1 MKYVIFAFVLS
12 FSYIIFSLQ
21 SVQAAG
27 LASELSGRIL
37 LSVEQNGEAWYVYPK
52 DLKRYFLGRPDD
64 AFSIMRQLGL
74 GINERDFTNLRDG
87 SSLAN
92 NLKGLIV
99 IRVEQHGEAWYINP
113 LNLKKY
119 YLGRP
124 ADAFAL
130 MRQLGLG
137 ISVNNLLQIPR
148 SGSGKISSYNSYQR
162 KSIVTSVGE
171 FSIDVVTI
179 DLANP
184 KLKVLTLTASLEDCD
199 LNCPVQNLSTF
210 NEQGHGFAA
219 INGSYFDT
227 GTTRPNY
234 SFYPAYNSL
243 QGIFI
248 NERQLVFPTTG
259 PIMAFSLGNQFH
271 YFSDA
276 RDFASKQS
284 YESRFGILQAA
295 IGNSPALI
303 ENGINILNEGILDD
317 KQRNIKSLR
326 NAFGFADNKL
336 YLIVARSATVPDL
349 AKIVAAMQM
358 QFAINLDGGGSS
370 ALIYDNAYKVGPG
383 RNIVNAIVF
392 SEE

>member
-1 MKYVIFAFVLS
+1 MK
-12 FSYIIFSLQ
+12 FSLFGLLLFFI
-21 SVQAAG
+21 SCAFFSHTVQGAS
-27 LASELSGRIL
+27 LASQLSGRIL
-37 LSVEQNGEAWYVYPK
+37 LSVEENGEAWYVYPK

-64 AFSIMRQLGL
+64 AFLIMRQRGL
-74 GINERDFTNLRDG
+74 GINERDFANLRDG

-92 NLKGLIV
+92 DLKGLIV
-99 IRVEQHGEAWYINP
+99 IRVEKDGEAWYINP

-137 ISVNNLLQIPR
+137 ISFNNLLQIPR
-148 SGSGKISSYNSYQR
+148 SSSGQISLYNSYQR

-179 DLANP
+179 NLANP
-184 KLKVLTLTASLEDCD
+184 KLKVMTLTAGLEECD
-199 LNCPVQNLSTF
+199 LNCPARSLSSF
-210 NEQGHGFAA
+210 NEEGRGFTA
-219 INGSYFDT
+219 INGTYFDT
-227 GTTRPNY
+227 GASRPNY

-243 QGIFI
+243 RNIFI

-295 IGNSPALI
+295 IGNQPALI
-303 ENGINILNEGILDD
+303 ENGVNILNEGQLDN
-317 KQRNIKSLR
+317 KQRNTKSLR
-326 NAFGFADNKL
+326 NAFGYADNKL
-336 YLIVARSATVPDL
+336 YLIVARNSTVPDL
-349 AKIVAAMQM
+349 AKIVAVMHM

-370 ALIYDNAYKVGPG
+370 ALIYDNVYKVGPG